1 VISNNL
7 NKQAAFCLVAIVGVL
22 SACGSLTRSDKPTAT
37 TWWLEPYTTSMQVV
51 ASEQPLLVTV
61 TVTVVPGLDSDQVLT
76 LSDKAVLKPYAGARW
91 ADHLPELV
99 ASLVGRSLE
108 ASGRFEILSGR
119 AGPGSENC
127 DLQLEL
133 SEFFADLSPTGQT
146 SGVSVVVN
154 GRFVCES
161 AEMLVVQS
169 NVSIPVADEHMA
181 IIVAAFQ
188 QALDSVTQDILNII
202 K

>member
-1 VISNNL
+1 MISNNL

-108 ASGRFEILSGR
+108 ASGGFEILSDR

-133 SEFFADLSPTGQT
+133 SEFFAELSPTGQT
-146 SGVSVVVN
+146 SGVSVAVN
-154 GRFVCES
+154 GHFVCES
-161 AEMLVVQS
+161 AEALVVQS
-169 NVSIPVADEHMA
+169 DVSIPVADERMA
-181 IIVAAFQ
+181 VIVAAFQ
-188 QALDSVTQDILNII
+188 QALNSATQDILNQI